1 MEKKLRHINSVL
13 YALRKIHRMII
24 AEKNRDRLIQGI
36 CDSLAGTSCYYS
48 AWMVMLGRAGEYTQS
63 TMSGPGE
70 EFQSL
75 QGQLKKNQAVPC
87 LQKALARIDVVLTK
101 DPPAACYGCPL
112 AGQYG
117 ANAAMTVRLKYKD
130 RIYGALSVSVSEESV
145 ENPEEYDLLQDIA
158 EDIAF
163 ALHNMKV
170 EEAHRRSEEALKKSE
185 KKYLTLV
192 ENINEVLYTV
202 DEKGII
208 TYVSPCVEVL
218 GGYAPSELIGRS
230 FLDFVYKEDMPGRIE
245 QFQKAVSG
253 ANETSEYRYV
263 AKSGDLHWAKTSG
276 RAIIE
281 KGQVVGV
288 QGVLTDITDLKRAE
302 KELKESEQR
311 HKTLFQVTPAATAII
326 ENDMTISM
334 VNDQFER
341 LSRYSREEIEGKK
354 KWTEF
359 VAPNDLEKMRRY
371 HEQRRGGSD
380 SAPGEY
386 EFRFIDRNKDVKNIA
401 LNVAV
406 IPETGKSIAALVD
419 ITGMK
424 QAEKR
429 LQQTQKRE
437 SIGTLAGGIAHDFNN
452 ILAGMLGYTQLAMLT
467 LPKGSQLYNNLE
479 NIIRAGRRGR
489 DLIKQILSFSRNQ
502 TTRTEPILVRPV
514 IKEIVKLLQATLPAT
529 IEIRQNLKSDQEYV
543 MADATKIHQVLINLC
558 TNAGYAMQENGG
570 ILELQTD
577 LLEIESRAAG
587 FDFNIAPGKYLKIT
601 VSDTGCG
608 IDPEI
613 LDKVFEPYF
622 TTKPHGQGSGLGLAV
637 ARGIV
642 TGYKGSITVYS
653 EKGKGST
660 FNVCLP
666 VVEKGKTRIERSESV
681 AGQGHGRILFVDDEV
696 TLVDTGRQIL
706 EHFGYDV
713 TGLTSSIKALDLFRK
728 QPDAFDLVIADMTM
742 PGMTGSNLAR
752 EIMRIRPGFPVV
764 ICSGFSEQLM
774 SQSLKDIGVRAIMMK
789 PLLDNELV
797 SVIESILSNKK

>member
-1 MEKKLRHINSVL
+1 MQHMEKQIRHINSVL

-24 AEKNRDRLIQGI
+24 AGKNRDRLIQGI
-36 CDSLAGTSCYYS
+36 CDSLAGISGYYS
-48 AWMVMLGRAGEYTQS
+48 SWMVMLNRAGKYTQS
-63 TMSGPGE
+63 TMSGLGE

-101 DPPAACYGCPL
+101 NPSAACDGCPL
-112 AGQYG
+112 AEQYG
-117 ANAAMTVRLKYKD
+117 ANAAMTVRLKHKD
-130 RIYGALSVSVSEESV
+130 RIYGVLSVSVSEESV

-158 EDIAF
+158 VDIAF
-163 ALHNMKV
+163 ALHNMEV
-170 EEAHRRSEEALKKSE
+170 EEALKKSE
-185 KKYLTLV
+185 KKYLTFV

-202 DEKGII
+202 DEKGMIK
-208 TYVSPCVEVL
+208 YVSPCVEIL
-218 GGYAPSELIGRS
+218 GGYAPSELIGKS
-230 FLDFVYKEDMPGRIE
+230 FMDFVYKEDVSGRE
-245 QFQKAVSG
+245 KQFQKTVSG
-253 ANETSEYRYV
+253 VNQSSEYRFV
-263 AKSGDLHWAKTSG
+263 TKSGTVLWVKTSG
-276 RAIIE
+276 RAIFE

-288 QGVLTDITDLKRAE
+288 QGVLTDITNLKCAE

-311 HKTLFQVTPAATAII
+311 HKTLFQVTPAATVII
-326 ENDMTISM
+326 ENDMTLSM
-334 VNDQFER
+334 VNAQFER
-341 LSRYSREEIEGKK
+341 LSGYSREEIEGKK

-359 VAPNDLEKMRRY
+359 VAPDDLEKMRGY
-371 HEQRRGGSD
+371 HEQRRGDSD

-424 QAEKR
+424 QVEKR

-467 LPKGSQLYNNLE
+467 LPKGSELYNNLE

-502 TTRTEPILVRPV
+502 TARTEPILVRPV
-514 IKEIVKLLQATLPAT
+514 IKEIVKLLRATLPST
-529 IEIRQNLKSDQEYV
+529 IEIRQNLESDQEYV

-570 ILELQTD
+570 ILELKAD
-577 LLEIESRAAG
+577 LLEIESGAAG

-637 ARGIV
+637 ARGIA
-642 TGYKGSITVYS
+642 TGYKGAITVYS

-666 VVEKGKTRIERSESV
+666 VVEKDKARIERSESV
-681 AGQGHGRILFVDDEV
+681 AGPGHGRILFVDDEA

-752 EIMRIRPGFPVV
+752 EIMRIRPGFPVM
-764 ICSGFSEQLM
+764 ICSGFSEQLT

-797 SVIESILSNKK
+797 SVIESILSSPE